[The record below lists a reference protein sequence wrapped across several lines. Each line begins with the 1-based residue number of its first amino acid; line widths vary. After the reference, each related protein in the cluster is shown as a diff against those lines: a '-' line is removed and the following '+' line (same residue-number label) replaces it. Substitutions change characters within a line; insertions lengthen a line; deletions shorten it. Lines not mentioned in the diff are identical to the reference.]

1 MMPYLVDKNSI
12 LNVIR
17 NNPEY
22 VRRIWI
28 EKGFE
33 GVSQDII
40 KELKRQGIPFKII
53 LKDAFIRKFKDV
65 RSHVVLEREE
75 IIYTDQD
82 VLLKEVRQKKI
93 CTLCAFDG
101 IFDPQNLGN
110 IIRSAACL
118 GVDAIIIPKDRSCG
132 ITETVVKISKG
143 GIEHVKIVKVV
154 NLARYIDEMKDA
166 GVFCY
171 CLDEKGE
178 TPLFD
183 IDLKG
188 RTCLVF
194 GSEEG
199 LRRLT
204 RDKCDA
210 IARIPTNSIFSS
222 LNVAT
227 CFAVSIYEVIRQKG
241 LLKASDAY

>member
-1 MMPYLVDKNSI
+1 MPYLVDKNSI

-93 CTLCAFDG
+93 
-101 IFDPQNLGN
+101 
-110 IIRSAACL
+110 
-118 GVDAIIIPKDRSCG
+118 
-132 ITETVVKISKG
+132 
-143 GIEHVKIVKVV
+143 
-154 NLARYIDEMKDA
+154 
-166 GVFCY
+166 
-171 CLDEKGE
+171 
-178 TPLFD
+178 
-183 IDLKG
+183 
-188 RTCLVF
+188 
-194 GSEEG
+194 
-199 LRRLT
+199 
-204 RDKCDA
+204 
-210 IARIPTNSIFSS
+210 
-222 LNVAT
+222 
-227 CFAVSIYEVIRQKG
+227 
-241 LLKASDAY
+241 

>member
-1 MMPYLVDKNSI
+1 MTPYLIDKNSI
-12 LNVIR
+12 LNTIR

-28 EKGFE
+28 KRGFE
-33 GVSQDII
+33 GISQDII
-40 KELKRQGIPFKII
+40 RELKRQGIPFKII
-53 LKDAFIRKFKDV
+53 PEDAFIRKFKDI
-65 RSHVVLEREE
+65 RSHIVLEREE

-82 VLLKEVRQKKI
+82 ALLKEVRQKKA

-110 IIRSAACL
+110 IIRSAACMD
-118 GVDAIIIPKDRSCG
+118 VDAVIIPKDRSCG
-132 ITETVVKISKG
+132 ITDTVVKISKG
-143 GIEHVKIVKVV
+143 GIEHVKVVKVV

-171 CLDEKGE
+171 GLDEKSE

-188 RTCLVF
+188 RICLIF

-199 LRRLT
+199 FRRLT
-204 RDKCDA
+204 REKCDA
-210 IARIPTNSIFSS
+210 IARIPTNNVFSS

-227 CFAVSIYEVIRQKG
+227 CFAISIYEVMRQKG
-241 LLKASDAY
+241 LSRTLAI